1 MAGQGCPNEG
11 PDKRIFG
18 KLTCFLQRLLTWSS
32 TYEPVSVL
40 VAFPP
45 SAFFSWRA
53 WVWAGFIG
61 SLIYFLGASPWWLLT
76 LLYVAINFPVPF
88 SALTKLGVHKNI
100 HIRFGGWRYDFNAKI
115 YITPEAAI
123 KDTSRAVFY

>member
-1 MAGQGCPNEG
+1 M
-11 PDKRIFG
+11 
-18 KLTCFLQRLLTWSS
+18 
-32 TYEPVSVL
+32 L

-45 SAFFSWRA
+45 SALFSWKA
-53 WVWAGFIG
+53 WLWVAFIG
-61 SLIYFLGASPWWLLT
+61 SLVHLLGVSPYWAALSFI
-76 LLYVAINFPVPF
+76 YVAINFPVPF
-88 SALTKLGVHKNI
+88 SALTIWGVHKNI